1 MGYWEVTPKLRLE
14 EEGLVRWKNKRKAEV
29 KEVEAGT
36 ACARSLRQSGPS
48 PSQGTKLRTV

>member
-1 MGYWEVTPKLRLE
+1 MTPKLRLE

-48 PSQGTKLRTV
+48 PSQGTKLRRV